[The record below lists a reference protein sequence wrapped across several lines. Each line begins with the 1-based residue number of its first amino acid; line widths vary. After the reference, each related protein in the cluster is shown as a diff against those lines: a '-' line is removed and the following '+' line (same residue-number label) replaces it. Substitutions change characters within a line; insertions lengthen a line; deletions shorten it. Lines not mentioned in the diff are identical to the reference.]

1 MKDKL
6 KYQPDTAEAAGTGV
20 DLRVRW
26 RACLERIRIRIRSIL
41 SGSASLILLWL
52 IAIFKAPYNYVATD
66 SDFKNFFLKLAA
78 ADLIQLCWI
87 LTIIFVV
94 SKIYLLLKPTVSD
107 KNAN

>member
-1 MKDKL
+1 MKDKA
-6 KYQPDTAEAAGTGV
+6 KEHSKTDTAEVAGTGV

-41 SGSASLILLWL
+41 SGSASLILLWF
-52 IAIFKAPYNYVATD
+52 IAIFKAPYNYVATNSD

-87 LTIIFVV
+87 LTIVFVA
-94 SKIYLLLKPTVSD
+94 SKIYLLLKNRNS
-107 KNAN
+107 